1 MKLTYA
7 TAPIPPGPQG
17 TKRQRER
24 EAVAQ
29 LAARLVAPGAVV
41 SHDAAGAPFL
51 PDYPDVRISVSHS
64 AQRAALAVSDS
75 PVGIDVEES
84 SPRIDR
90 VIGRVTTTGD
100 DLSLPALTLWTVK
113 EAVFKASMIPD
124 LTIGEIA
131 VSADGSA
138 SARGRLFS
146 WSNPEPGV
154 AIATPVSLD

>member
-7 TAPIPPGPQG
+7 TAPIFPGLPG

-24 EAVAQ
+24 EAVAR
-29 LAARLVAPGAVV
+29 LVARLVAPGAVI

-51 PDYPDVRISVSHS
+51 PGYPDVHISVSHS
-64 AQRAALAVSDS
+64 SQRAALAVSDG
-75 PVGIDVEES
+75 PAGIDVEEP
-84 SPRIDR
+84 SPRVDR
-90 VIGRVTTTGD
+90 VIARVTTKDD